1 MEKVR
6 TLHETGRAKL
16 RGYAEQ
22 AKDVAS
28 VYAQRIKDLDTPTK
42 KRVLL
47 VGFGVGI
54 SNLALSLFS
63 IYTLMSFAIMTGCL
77 ALFLKVN
84 FDEIKKKGLIFYIPP
99 KYHEVLLERSLFDII
114 CDVWFIPKIT
124 IYLKALISPFILKI
138 EPNEAIHQFKEFSPG
153 ARKAILTKGLVNI
166 MPGFI
171 RGIMLPP
178 APAISQESESSSSL
192 ENHEQEAVNANI
204 TSVKGDRE
212 ELSGDDDSNRSTS
225 VPRENEVASPQVAIK
240 DNKSLVSRGFLNTS
254 TDDDSLVNHHFL
266 ESASSLRL
274 QEGNKHVRAH
284 KQKGRTG
291 PRIEKRFLH
300 DSESDLATSVL
311 AEKKK
316 SPAAVHK
323 VKISETWDK
332 LELFAKMRR
341 EKLLKQKLLDK
352 HSGPLKMEFKGP
364 LQKLQNLALL
374 LNKDALIN
382 KLEGPKLTKM
392 FLISTLA
399 LLLQFSLSKRTRYW
413 CFNTIHILLYIA
425 GFTVSTGSMA
435 MLALKMQTSYKQW
448 KEKKKN
454 EIVQAL
460 KEGAEGDDEQ

>member
-6 TLHETGRAKL
+6 TLHETSKAKL
-16 RGYAEQ
+16 KAHVKQ
-22 AKDVAS
+22 VKDVAK
-28 VYAQRIKDLDTPTK
+28 VNIQKIKDLDALTK

-47 VGFGVGI
+47 IGFGVGI
-54 SNLALSLFS
+54 SNFALSLFS
-63 IYTLMSFAIMTGCL
+63 IYTLMSFAIMAGCL

-166 MPGFI
+166 MPGFV

-178 APAISQESESSSSL
+178 VPAISQESENSSTL
-192 ENHEQEAVNANI
+192 ESHEQEV
-204 TSVKGDRE
+204 VKGGD
-212 ELSGDDDSNRSTS
+212 LSENDDGSNRSTS
-225 VPRENEVASPQVAIK
+225 VPRENEAASPQIA
-240 DNKSLVSRGFLNTS
+240 KSLVPKGFLNTS

-266 ESASSLRL
+266 GPASSLRD
-274 QEGNKHVRAH
+274 GNKHVRVH

-291 PRIEKRFLH
+291 PRIEKKFLH
-300 DSESDLATSVL
+300 DSETDLASSLL
-311 AEKKK
+311 ADKKK
-316 SPAAVHK
+316 SPVHK

-341 EKLLKQKLLDK
+341 EKLIKQKLLEK

-364 LQKLQNLALL
+364 LQKLQNLSLL
-374 LNKDALIN
+374 LNKDALIS
-382 KLEGPKLTKM
+382 KLEGPKLTKI
-392 FLISTLA
+392 FLISTIA
-399 LLLQFSLSKRTRYW
+399 LLLQFSLSKRTRLW
-413 CFNTIHILLYIA
+413 CYNTVHILLYIT

-435 MLALKMQTSYKQW
+435 MLGLKMQTSYKQW